1 MLDAT
6 HSCVWIAA
14 MKTKFFALSALAGL
28 AGLFSG
34 CVSTVDGR
42 SHAGVPFIKD
52 SVEGRYDRTVPQ
64 IFEAAKTVLA
74 HDGVLTAENRINN
87 SVEAKVDQASVF
99 VRVDEIDPAKP
110 VSAVTVQVRTKAG
123 ATDIDL
129 AHQIEKEIA
138 LALVR

>member
-1 MLDAT
+1 MFG
-6 HSCVWIAA
+6 WGA
-14 MKTKFFALSALAGL
+14 MKAKLFALSALAGL
-28 AGLFSG
+28 AGLLSG

-42 SHAGVPFIKD
+42 SQAGVPFMKD

-64 IFEAAKTVLA
+64 ILEAAKSVLN
-74 HDGVLTAENRINN
+74 HDGVLTSEDLVKN
-87 SVEAKVDQASVF
+87 SLEAKVDQSKVF
-99 VRVDEIDPAKP
+99 VRVDQIDPAKP
-110 VSAVTVQVRTKAG
+110 VSAVTVQVRTKGG